1 VLADPVP
8 ACLLDDVEP
17 PEALAEM
24 LAVLRDV
31 PLAWLPAM
39 RSLIARLDRPALL
52 DKVYVQVKLRAQL
65 KLAAAEREPQPRDGI
80 DAGAPRALA
89 AVTRL
94 LGTYREVGRNF
105 QRARLDLD
113 LASQARLGWE
123 ERRRRAEQELSLND
137 LIESGGR
144 PDLVRR
150 ASVELEQI
158 ERVAACLL
166 QRFGEVPAATRLG
179 WSQVLSTFDE
189 AQDLSRLDRLPG
201 WRQLDFA
208 LARELASLVI
218 WLFGRVDPN
227 VAEARTLIS
236 DLVRVCLLLASHAPV
251 DEIVAGHLE
260 ADAAGKVGDLIDL
273 AIDRGKPRIGMR
285 VAIYRNDRV
294 MLQGVVQD
302 LAGQAA
308 RVKVVQAEAST
319 FRLDRL
325 AKARLFAD
333 PRKLAARL

>member
-1 VLADPVP
+1 MAS
-8 ACLLDDVEP
+8 
-17 PEALAEM
+17 
-24 LAVLRDV
+24 RRR
-31 PLAWLPAM
+31 
-39 RSLIARLDRPALL
+39 RS
-52 DKVYVQVKLRAQL
+52 
-65 KLAAAEREPQPRDGI
+65 
-80 DAGAPRALA
+80 
-89 AVTRL
+89 
-94 LGTYREVGRNF
+94 
-105 QRARLDLD
+105 
-113 LASQARLGWE
+113 ASQARLSWE

-150 ASVELEQI
+150 ASQELEQV
-158 ERVAACLL
+158 ERVASCLL
-166 QRFGEVPAATRLG
+166 QRFGEVPAATRLA
-179 WSQVLSTFDE
+179 WSQVLSAFDE

-201 WRQLDFA
+201 WGQLDFA
-208 LARELASLVI
+208 LARELTSLVV
-218 WLFGRVDPN
+218 WLFGRVDPK
-227 VAEARTLIS
+227 VGEARTLIS

-260 ADAAGKVGDLIDL
+260 EDAAGKVGDLIDL

-285 VAIYRNDRV
+285 VAVYRNDRV

-308 RVKVVQAEAST
+308 RVKVVQAEAPT